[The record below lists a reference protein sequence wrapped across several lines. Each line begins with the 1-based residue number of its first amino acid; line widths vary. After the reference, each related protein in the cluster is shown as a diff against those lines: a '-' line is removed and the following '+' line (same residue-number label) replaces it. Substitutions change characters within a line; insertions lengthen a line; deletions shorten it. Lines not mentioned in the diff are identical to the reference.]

1 MVVQSGIKYYVS
13 GKKWETYFHRAIV
26 LNCDNENRNA
36 DVIIGEIIICEYTN
50 EEKTRIDANK
60 EKSHVSI
67 RNHS

>member
-13 GKKWETYFHRAIV
+13 GKKWVKAFFAKNARPNIFLLENV
-26 LNCDNENRNA
+26 LGKNNK
-36 DVIIGEIIICEYTN
+36 YTN
-50 EEKTRIDANK
+50 EKNTRMDTNK